1 MHLTFIADHLVQV
14 VFTGMCNF
22 GVTFPTSKTAVSSQ
36 DVANSLPPQ
45 TQLKSIVA
53 AVWSTLVN
61 TEQAFSVVVECQKFL
76 LSVAQCDQGIHA
88 LCMWVSY
95 CAVLDCMQLLLSS
108 VLLVFLSPSDSS
120 LVSKAH

>member
-1 MHLTFIADHLVQV
+1 MCVNVCMLTHVHMCLSNCKLNFAHGVCVCARMHICMHLTFIADHLVQV

-88 LCMWVSY
+88 LCM
-95 CAVLDCMQLLLSS
+95 
-108 VLLVFLSPSDSS
+108 
-120 LVSKAH
+120 